1 MSSFKLKNFLD
12 NKVVEYSVPAF
23 VESDPVSIPHQF
35 SRLQDIEI
43 SGFFA
48 ALFAWGRRS
57 TVLKKSRF
65 LLELMDDAPY
75 DFIMQ
80 HEESDLKRF
89 LGFVHRTFNATDI
102 LYLISFLKRFYAQN
116 NSLELA
122 FSEGIKTSDSSI
134 ENGLNHFY
142 ATVFEDENHPVRTH
156 KHISTPLKKS
166 ACKRINMYLRWMVR
180 PDKDGIDFGLWKRIR
195 TDQLIIPMD
204 VHVSRVAARLKLLSE
219 HSKVNWESAVKL
231 TRSLKDFDALDPVKY
246 DYALF
251 GLGAIEKFS

>member
-1 MSSFKLKNFLD
+1 MSSFELKKFLD
-12 NKVVEYSVPAF
+12 NKVIEYSVPAF
-23 VESDPVSIPHQF
+23 VASDPVSIPHQF

-57 TVLKKSRF
+57 TVLKKSR
-65 LLELMDDAPY
+65 LLMELMDEVPY

-102 LYLISFLKRFYAQN
+102 LYFISFLKEFYTHN

-122 FSEGIKTSDSSI
+122 FSKGMKASDSSV

-142 ATVFEDENHPVRTH
+142 MTVFEDENHPVRTH
-156 KHISTPLKKS
+156 KHISAPFKKS

-180 PDKDGIDFGLWKRIR
+180 PDTDGIDFGLWKRIH
-195 TDQLIIPMD
+195 TNQLVMPMD
-204 VHVSRVAARLKLLSE
+204 VHVSRVAARLKLLPKD
-219 HSKVNWESAVKL
+219 SKVNWESAVRL
-231 TRSLKDFDALDPVKY
+231 TENLKSFDVLDPVKY

-251 GLGAIEKFS
+251 GLGAIEKFN